1 MAFHIRHT
9 EKDQQND
16 TANPKRPPNLK
27 RSEIPRYQHAQRE
40 RKKHSQHP
48 SPEVQS
54 VERPA
59 HANHAVAHHV
69 GQGKPRKSYSK
80 QYHQDG
86 QRFVAQ
92 PVDEKSIK
100 NIPDIFK
107 KQRPAGTVQRKHL
120 PVSAYVITRSRI
132 GRYEKHRQQEG
143 QHDCGGSHLR
153 AVPLH
158 PSLDKEGN
166 ATDNRSHDNHR
177 MKANQSSL
185 EEAFQGQIFFPA
197 VVVSIAD
204 DKTRKYKEKV
214 DGQVAV
220 VDDRDE
226 GAPSGKRETF
236 KNVIK
241 HHQQCGHSSQ
251 SVEQFI
257 MRFRIGKGRGRN

>member
-1 MAFHIRHT
+1 MPPSARFLPACTVCFQSATHRTGTSKDSGWHTTDRIYRLKTCRYGSTACRWSVRKPQTNQHREYDNNADHLEHPVQTHGRMAFHIRHT

-40 RKKHSQHP
+40 RKEHSQHP

-132 GRYEKHRQQEG
+132 GRYENIASKRASMTAEVAT
-143 QHDCGGSHLR
+143 CVPSHFT
-153 AVPLH
+153 P
-158 PSLDKEGN
+158 PWIK
-166 ATDNRSHDNHR
+166 
-177 MKANQSSL
+177 
-185 EEAFQGQIFFPA
+185 
-197 VVVSIAD
+197 
-204 DKTRKYKEKV
+204 KV
-214 DGQVAV
+214 MQPIT
-220 VDDRDE
+220 
-226 GAPSGKRETF
+226 APMT
-236 KNVIK
+236 I
-241 HHQQCGHSSQ
+241 
-251 SVEQFI
+251 
-257 MRFRIGKGRGRN
+257 IG